1 MMRSRPGLAL
11 PSAARVGSRSLRPGI
26 VALAFVTTLGC
37 AQQLEQFDVR
47 YASDYPGPPRTVS
60 IFGVFEEGL
69 MSEDGWRL
77 FEPEISAAFQ
87 GPACE
92 AAFGEVLRTR
102 NPDLFSRVDE
112 ETRTDGVTDDLLAK
126 VAPAAAG
133 ESIIYFQM
141 HGRPPGR
148 VARVTSRAPVL
159 LAHGGPESARGN
171 GPGLGIKGSEAH
183 PLELS
188 ASIYSSLLRRTIA
201 TVGMQYFGS
210 SRADAISKLIHK
222 LVTVIPG
229 AVCAGWRWPAS
240 AP

>member
-1 MMRSRPGLAL
+1 MVSRTTCSQKWRQRRPA
-11 PSAARVGSRSLRPGI
+11 SRLSTSRCTG
-26 VALAFVTTLGC
+26 G
-37 AQQLEQFDVR
+37 
-47 YASDYPGPPRTVS
+47 
-60 IFGVFEEGL
+60 
-69 MSEDGWRL
+69 RL
-77 FEPEISAAFQ
+77 
-87 GPACE
+87 
-92 AAFGEVLRTR
+92 
-102 NPDLFSRVDE
+102 
-112 ETRTDGVTDDLLAK
+112 
-126 VAPAAAG
+126 
-133 ESIIYFQM
+133 
-141 HGRPPGR
+141 GR